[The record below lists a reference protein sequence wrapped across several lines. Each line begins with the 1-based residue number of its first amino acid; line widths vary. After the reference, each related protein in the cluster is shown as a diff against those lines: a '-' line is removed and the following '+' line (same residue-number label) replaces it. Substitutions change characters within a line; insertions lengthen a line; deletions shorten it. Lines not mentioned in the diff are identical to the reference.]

1 MLRQRPPLPG
11 VRHGLSL
18 RPPGAAH
25 GSPSQVQCCT
35 LAGITSKRKSLQKQP
50 KRRKPRLCLD
60 LLLFGI
66 RQRPTLPGRL
76 QPSTIGA
83 ERLNFCVR
91 YGNRWIPFAI
101 VTGML
106 SRVCAV
112 LRLLGFRDVHCKPS
126 LLSWRRSAHLALL
139 SSIARTLKT
148 AHPDFLPS
156 CLHQFLPCLLA
167 SISFLDQV
175 LDRLVS
181 PSSIRYRT
189 STGDLSPGSLPGVLL
204 LSNGTL
210 LLEVGFT
217 LRCLQRLSAPHF
229 ASQLCRWHDNCCTS
243 DASTPVLSY

>member
-1 MLRQRPPLPG
+1 MESGNVL
-11 VRHGLSL
+11 LS
-18 RPPGAAH
+18 RAFAP
-25 GSPSQVQCCT
+25 GSPFVHRASPTVHLVKDNVAHWLEMIRMGRAFPVLCT
-35 LAGITSKRKSLQKQP
+35 RKRTQQMLSP
-50 KRRKPRLCLD
+50 FSC
-60 LLLFGI
+60 GI

-148 AHPDFLPS
+148 AHPDFFPS

-167 SISFLDQV
+167 SIS
-175 LDRLVS
+175 S
-181 PSSIRYRT
+181 
-189 STGDLSPGSLPGVLL
+189 
-204 LSNGTL
+204 
-210 LLEVGFT
+210 
-217 LRCLQRLSAPHF
+217 
-229 ASQLCRWHDNCCTS
+229 
-243 DASTPVLSY
+243 

>member
-1 MLRQRPPLPG
+1 MESGNVLLLPG
-11 VRHGLSL
+11 VRHGHLCAHWAPPMAHLAKYNVARWLEMIRMGCASPVLCTRKRTQQILS
-18 RPPGAAH
+18 PF
-25 GSPSQVQCCT
+25 SC
-35 LAGITSKRKSLQKQP
+35 
-50 KRRKPRLCLD
+50 
-60 LLLFGI
+60 GI

-148 AHPDFLPS
+148 AHPDFFPS
-156 CLHQFLPCLLA
+156 CLTSFFLACWPQSL
-167 SISFLDQV
+167 SF
-175 LDRLVS
+175 
-181 PSSIRYRT
+181 
-189 STGDLSPGSLPGVLL
+189 
-204 LSNGTL
+204 
-210 LLEVGFT
+210 
-217 LRCLQRLSAPHF
+217 
-229 ASQLCRWHDNCCTS
+229 
-243 DASTPVLSY
+243 

>member
-1 MLRQRPPLPG
+1 MGIRLRCAPPKPARGTGAPRAQWAKQRGGASGIARSAACGATMRVPRNRPSDSLHASHGRPAYKDWNWLCSNAPSPG
-11 VRHGLSL
+11 RSPWASL

-50 KRRKPRLCLD
+50 KRRKPRLCLG

-112 LRLLGFRDVHCKPS
+112 LRLLGFRDVHFKPS

-148 AHPDFLPS
+148 AHPDFFPS
-156 CLHQFLPCLLA
+156 CLTSFFLACWP
-167 SISFLDQV
+167 Q
-175 LDRLVS
+175 
-181 PSSIRYRT
+181 
-189 STGDLSPGSLPGVLL
+189 SL
-204 LSNGTL
+204 
-210 LLEVGFT
+210 F
-217 LRCLQRLSAPHF
+217 
-229 ASQLCRWHDNCCTS
+229 
-243 DASTPVLSY
+243 